1 MFRLDTPA
9 FARHELPMVDLSSA
23 KFALDT
29 YLECNGVL
37 IPADPEVITPPIR
50 LAILEGR
57 FEAEEASQI
66 PHIVRPGDRVLE
78 IGAGIG
84 FISTL
89 LSRERRV
96 SRVIAVEANPNL
108 LDYMGRLH
116 ARNRVRKV
124 RRLNAVLT
132 NEPAASAT
140 FYLRPDF
147 WMGSLAPEPNAYSGT
162 VEVPTENLDR
172 LLRDEAINLIVCD
185 IEGAEA
191 HLFEGADLSGVDR
204 IYLETHDH
212 VTGLSGIRRLFATM
226 SGHGFVY
233 DPRHSLGSVVLF
245 QRLGDHD
252 IRRPYA
258 G

>member
-1 MFRLDTPA
+1 M
-9 FARHELPMVDLSSA
+9 
-23 KFALDT
+23 
-29 YLECNGVL
+29 YLEAGGVV
-37 IPADPEVITPPIR
+37 IPADPAVITPSIR
-50 LAILEGR
+50 AAILAGR
-57 FEAEEASQI
+57 FEAEEGSQI

-84 FISTL
+84 YISTL

-96 SRVIAVEANPNL
+96 SRVIAVEANPHL
-108 LDYMGRLH
+108 IGYMGRLH
-116 ARNRVRKV
+116 AKNRVRKV
-124 RRLNAVLT
+124 RRVNAVLT
-132 NEPAASAT
+132 NEPQQSAT

-147 WMGSLAPEPNAYSGT
+147 WMGSLAPEPNPYHGT
-162 VEVPTENLDR
+162 VEVPTLSFDR

-185 IEGAEA
+185 IEGAET

-204 IYLETHDH
+204 IFLEMHDH
-212 VTGLSGIRRLFATM
+212 VTGLSGVRRLFATLH
-226 SGHGFVY
+226 GHGFVY

-245 QRLGDHD
+245 QRLGDQD